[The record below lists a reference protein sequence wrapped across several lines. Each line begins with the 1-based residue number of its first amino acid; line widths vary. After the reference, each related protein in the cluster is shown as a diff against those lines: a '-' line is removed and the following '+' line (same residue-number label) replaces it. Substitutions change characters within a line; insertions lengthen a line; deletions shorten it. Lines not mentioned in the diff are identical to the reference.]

1 MIRDIE
7 CECETVNKLTG
18 VYKAT
23 MKGYE
28 NLVLNGFRF
37 HLDRTRD
44 GTSYWKCCLHKTHT
58 CKTRT
63 TTVDKQL
70 TSSVPEHTHDVQQ
83 KSSGETEPEDL
94 PSNTALTNLVSVIS
108 LKLKKVKKL
117 E

>member
-1 MIRDIE
+1 MAIDIQF
-7 CECETVNKLTG
+7 VPARK
-18 VYKAT
+18 
-23 MKGYE
+23 KGYE
-28 NLVLNGFRF
+28 NPVLNGFPF
-37 HLDRTRD
+37 TLDRTRY

-58 CKTRT
+58 CKARI

-94 PSNTALTNLVSVIS
+94 PSNTALTNLVSVMS